1 MSAVAMSTVV
11 NALPGVPDVESP
23 LFESIFASKNL
34 PPETLEIARKLRE
47 DGFAV
52 FDFPEPEFDRVAD
65 TIIRTLEPRYDWDAW
80 RKGETADLRVQ
91 DAWETVP
98 EVKQIACNPK
108 ILKLLS
114 DLYGRRA
121 FPFQTLNFPVG
132 TQQHFHTDSVHFSS
146 CPERFMVGVWV
157 ALEDI
162 DADNGPLIY
171 YPGSHKLPIFTNEH
185 IGRNPDIGGP
195 NRYNNY
201 PLYQKAWE
209 AIVDALGFQPL
220 YFHAKKGQA
229 LIWSANLLHGGA
241 AQRDM
246 NRTRYS
252 QVTHYY
258 FERCCYY
265 TPLHSVPFLGRIEY
279 REIRDIATG
288 ETVPNQVNGV
298 PVPEPE
304 ALAASPVPAAPGLP
318 PQIRRLLRPIK
329 RFLVGSS
336 PPPPIPAPPGFDADA
351 YLKANPDVAAS
362 GVDPVRHWLEFGQ
375 REGRPMR

>member
-1 MSAVAMSTVV
+1 MSAVV

-23 LFESIFASKNL
+23 LFEIIFKSKNV
-34 PPETLEIARKLRE
+34 PPETLQLARKLRD

-52 FDFPEPEFDRVAD
+52 IDFPECDFEHLVE
-65 TIIRTLEPRYDWDAW
+65 TIIRTLDPKYDWDAW
-80 RKGETADLRVQ
+80 RKGEVANLRVQ
-91 DAWETVP
+91 DAWETVA

-108 ILKLLS
+108 IIKLLS
-114 DLYGRRA
+114 DVYGRRA

-162 DADNGPLIY
+162 DDDNGPLIY

-185 IGRNPDIGGP
+185 IGRNPYTQGP
-195 NRYNNY
+195 NPYSNY
-201 PLYQKAWE
+201 PLYEKAWE
-209 AIVDALGFQPL
+209 AIVDALELKPL
-220 YFHAKKGQA
+220 CFHAKKGQA

-241 AQRDM
+241 AQQDI

-265 TPLHSVPFLGRIEY
+265 TPVDSVPFLGRIHY
-279 REIRDIATG
+279 RNIRDITTG
-288 ETVPNQVNGV
+288 EPVANQVNGIEVPKAEPAPSGLGQYFRRWLDPLKASRTPTPQRV
-298 PVPEPE
+298 PV
-304 ALAASPVPAAPGLP
+304 
-318 PQIRRLLRPIK
+318 
-329 RFLVGSS
+329 
-336 PPPPIPAPPGFDADA
+336 PPGFDPDA
-351 YLKANPDVAAS
+351 YLKANPDVAVS
-362 GVDPVRHWLEFGQ
+362 GIDPAKHWVEFGQ
-375 REGRPMR
+375 REGRPLR